1 MPNFHEGQLR
11 RILDNKPPGEL
22 SQCASYNLK
31 ETKVNIAQ
39 KMEIITSFNASTL
52 QQRGECS
59 VLLNEASAR
68 PSPAQLPRVSF
79 TGNCLCQSWKT
90 VCPSP
95 GRQCVPARLNNRGPL
110 QARTATSKCRSGQV
124 RIHHS
129 WARAEEA
136 HMGVLYLRILLL
148 FLNKSFKNYYS

>member
-1 MPNFHEGQLR
+1 MPNFMKANWDTFLTINLQS
-11 RILDNKPPGEL
+11 EL

-31 ETKVNIAQ
+31 ETKVNRAQ

-68 PSPAQLPRVSF
+68 PSPAQLPRASF

-90 VCPSP
+90 VCP
-95 GRQCVPARLNNRGPL
+95 RKIKQ
-110 QARTATSKCRSGQV
+110 QRTATSKCRSGQV

-129 WARAEEA
+129 WAQAEEA
-136 HMGVLYLRILLL
+136 HMGVLHLRILLL
-148 FLNKSFKNYYS
+148 FLNKSFKNYHS